1 MEELLR
7 VENLSTSF
15 KTERGMMK
23 AVEGVSFHVN
33 EGEIMAVV
41 GESGCGKSVTVQSVL
56 RLYDEKYTA
65 RYEGNIYFKDTDLL
79 ALPLKK
85 MQNIR
90 GKEISMIF
98 QDALSALN
106 PVYTVGN
113 QIMEALRLHTNLS
126 KKEAYQKAI
135 AMIELV
141 GINDPERRFRQY
153 PYELSGGMRQRI
165 MIAIAL
171 VCEPRLLIADEPTTA
186 LDVTIQAQIMSLIVE
201 LNRKLGMGVILITH
215 DLAVVAETCSR
226 VVVMYL
232 GQVVEEAEVNDIF
245 DHPMHPYTNGLL
257 RSIPQIDGERP
268 ERLFMIKGMVPLL
281 NQIPK
286 GCRFAP
292 RCPYADDRC
301 RERMT
306 ELQEAA
312 PDHTVRCWHTGIC
325 EKRGLGYGSKE
336 RNS

>member
-7 VENLSTSF
+7 IENLSTSF
-15 KTERGMMK
+15 KTERGIMK
-23 AVEGVSFHVN
+23 AVDGVSFHVN
-33 EGEIMAVV
+33 RGEIMAVV

-65 RYEGNIYFKDTDLL
+65 RYEGNIYFEDTDLL

-113 QIMEALRLHTNLS
+113 QIMEALKLHTKLS

-141 GINDPERRFRQY
+141 GINDPEKRFRQY

-186 LDVTIQAQIMSLIVE
+186 LDVTIQAQIMSLIAE
-201 LNRKLGMGVILITH
+201 LNRKLDMGVILITH

-232 GQVVEEAEVNDIF
+232 GQVVEEAGVNDIF
-245 DHPMHPYTNGLL
+245 DCPMHPYTNGLL

-281 NQIPK
+281 SQIPK

-292 RCPYADDRC
+292 RCPYADERC
-301 RERMT
+301 REEMPM
-306 ELQEAA
+306 LQETA
-312 PDHTVRCWHTGIC
+312 PGHMVRCWHTGIC
-325 EKRGLGYGSKE
+325 EKGGFGYGS
-336 RNS
+336 

>member
-1 MEELLR
+1 MGELLR
-7 VENLSTSF
+7 IENLSTSF
-15 KTERGMMK
+15 KTERGLMK
-23 AVEGVSFHVN
+23 AVDGVSFQVN

-41 GESGCGKSVTVQSVL
+41 GESGCGKSVTMQSVL

-65 RYEGNIYFKDTDLL
+65 RYEGSIYFENQDLL

-85 MQNIR
+85 MQDIR

-113 QIMEALRLHTNLS
+113 QIMEALKLHTKLD
-126 KKEAYQKAI
+126 KKEAYKKAVE
-135 AMIELV
+135 MISLV
-141 GINDPERRFRQY
+141 GINDPEKRFRQY

-171 VCEPRLLIADEPTTA
+171 VCQPRLLIADEPTTA

-201 LNRKLGMGVILITH
+201 LNRKLKMGVILITH
-215 DLAVVAETCSR
+215 DLSVVAETCSR

-232 GQVVEEAEVNDIF
+232 GQVVEEADVNELF
-245 DHPMHPYTNGLL
+245 DHPIHPYTNGLL
-257 RSIPQIDGERP
+257 RSIPQIEGERP
-268 ERLFMIKGMVPLL
+268 KRLFMIKGMVPLL
-281 NQIPK
+281 SQIPK

-292 RCPYADDRC
+292 RCPYADQKC
-301 RERMT
+301 LEEMP
-306 ELQEAA
+306 ELSDAA
-312 PDHTVRCWHTGIC
+312 QGHRVRCWHAGVC
-325 EKRGLGYGSKE
+325 EEGGFVYGK
-336 RNS
+336 